1 MIDRDYLSA
10 VAPADF
16 ATVQRGHN
24 FGLIPRL
31 KRLGPTLLAMVAALA
46 AILLVIRLPGPLY
59 VDPGRVT
66 FLLTMLVSFPLILLF
81 TLGLHEGGHVAG
93 AALGGLEFILVT
105 VGPFRLARELRG
117 IRLTFVRH
125 HVMQWQGNAFCIARR
140 DDHLRGRLLVFLLG
154 GPAATL
160 GQTAVTLLLRQHLA
174 NTILPFWMAQA
185 LLLLAYCPLAI
196 LPFTLFPMRFHG
208 ITTDAAQIIALL
220 RDRAGFA
227 QRAALHLLIAA
238 SIRGTRPSAWNQTYL
253 DLLCQPLPDRELSA
267 VGCYL
272 AHIQALDT
280 GAIALAG
287 KYLDQALRLLI
298 QQETITPLP
307 AYLLAAA
314 SFEAQYGRDTA
325 VARQWLDLVRPEKY
339 NALSAET
346 AQIYWQT
353 HATLCLEEGNLEQAR
368 AAACRSL
375 DLLPHTIDRGYAT
388 FAQDGLEQILRATA
402 VAQPA
407 PLDKHIQWSENVPW
421 TAVGR
426 YAVLLALMIFV
437 GMGIGAVWQNGLIPL
452 PASRAQ
458 HYYQTGQAHLEN
470 GRYPLA
476 IEDFNQAIRLD
487 KHLAA
492 AYWGRGQAYFAQEQH
507 TQAIADFDQAL
518 HLQGSQPNPWIYF
531 FRGLSHTHLAHYPE
545 ARADFQRL
553 SETATDQHLL
563 TAAATYLRE
572 IDRLSDQTPTA
583 IP

>member
-1 MIDRDYLSA
+1 MIERDYFS

-16 ATVQRGHN
+16 ATAQRGHD
-24 FGLIPRL
+24 FGLIPGL
-31 KRLGPTLLAMVAALA
+31 KRLGPTLLAVAAALA
-46 AILLVIRLPGPLY
+46 AILLVIRLPGPMY
-59 VDPGRVT
+59 IDPGRAS
-66 FLLTMLVSFPLILLF
+66 FLLTLLVSFPLVLFF
-81 TLGLHEGGHVAG
+81 TLGLHEGGHLAG
-93 AALGGLEFILVT
+93 AALGGLEFVLVT

-117 IRLTFVRH
+117 VRLTFVRH
-125 HVMQWQGNAFCIARR
+125 HVLQWQGNAFCIVRR
-140 DDHLRGRLLVFLLG
+140 DDHLRLRLMVFLLG

-160 GQTAVTLLLRQHLA
+160 GQTAVTLFLRHHFA
-174 NTILPFWMAQA
+174 NAILPFWMAQV

-227 QRAALHLLIAA
+227 QRAALNLLIAA
-238 SIRGTRPSAWNQTYL
+238 SIRGTRPSAWDQTHL
-253 DLLCQPLPDRELSA
+253 ELLCNPLPDQEMSA

-272 AHIQALDT
+272 AHIQALDA
-280 GAIALAG
+280 GAVALAG
-287 KYLDQALRLLI
+287 NHLDQALRLLL
-298 QQETITPLP
+298 QESISPLP

-314 SFEAQYGRDTA
+314 SFEAQFGRGTA

-368 AAACRSL
+368 AAAYRSL
-375 DLLPHTIDRGYAT
+375 DLLPQTIDQGYAT
-388 FAQDGLEQILRATA
+388 FARDGLEQILRATA

-407 PLDKHIQWSENVPW
+407 PLDDRRQWSEGMPW

-426 YAVLLALMIFV
+426 YAVLLALMILV

-452 PASRAQ
+452 PTSRAQ

-470 GRYPLA
+470 GRYPQA
-476 IEDFNQAIRLD
+476 IAEFNQAIRLD

-492 AYWGRGQAYFAQEQH
+492 AYWGRGQAYFAQERH
-507 TQAIADFDQAL
+507 PQAIADFDQAL
-518 HLQGSQPNPWIYF
+518 RLQGNQPNPWIYF

-545 ARADFQRL
+545 ARVDFQRL
-553 SETATDQHLL
+553 TETATDQHLL
-563 TAAATYLRE
+563 TAASAYLRE
-572 IDRLSDQTPTA
+572 IDRLSDQIPTA